1 VAYEQQKESR
11 QFEKQFTETLGLTH
25 RPVAISFREAAPAGV
40 DKFRGT
46 EPSGCSFWR
55 LAGAGRT
62 FYTVPADHYNCAV
75 GSHTH
80 SITLPP
86 ERAAELEQTLSFMSD
101 IGYIKME
108 EVGGIPRLPETPG
121 VIIYAPLAD
130 SPVAPGVVLFRGT
143 PRQLMLLQEAAQ
155 RAGKA
160 AQLPLLGRPTCMA
173 LPAAMANG
181 AVMSTGCIGNRV
193 YTDLEDDGMYLAVPG
208 NAMPAIAAELRT
220 IVLANA
226 QLTEYHRGRR
236 QALAT
241 E

>member
-1 VAYEQQKESR
+1 MVYDQQKESR
-11 QFEKQFTETLGLTH
+11 QFEKQLTETLGLTR
-25 RPVAISFREAAPAGV
+25 RPVAVSFRENAPAGV
-40 DKFRGT
+40 EKFSGT

-62 FYTVPADHYNCAV
+62 FYTMPADHYNCAV

-80 SITLPP
+80 NITLPP
-86 ERAAELEQTLSFMSD
+86 ERAAELEQTLSFMSG

-108 EVGGIPRLPETPG
+108 EVAGIPRLPEAPG
-121 VIIYAPLAD
+121 VIIYSPLAD
-130 SPVAPGVVLFRGT
+130 SPVAPDVVLFPGT

-208 NAMPAIAAELRT
+208 NAMPAITAELGT
-220 IVLANA
+220 IMSANA